1 MNFVSQSAPRRQLL
15 PCDKNGGS
23 FNAPSDSGCYNKSR
37 FIPIQFGRNN
47 FREGRSGVAFE
58 CVETR
63 YVYVFFCSGMLYTD
77 GMFTRGS
84 IAELSNEDMHYI
96 YFQHIMFSCFVLSQL
111 LLVTLLFSYIYIYYF
126 KYSASMEY
134 ADSELHTA
142 YYRYVLIEWIA
153 LLQIV
158 LKFNLASNQ
167 C

>member
-1 MNFVSQSAPRRQLL
+1 
-15 PCDKNGGS
+15 
-23 FNAPSDSGCYNKSR
+23 
-37 FIPIQFGRNN
+37 
-47 FREGRSGVAFE
+47 
-58 CVETR
+58 
-63 YVYVFFCSGMLYTD
+63 MLYSD

-153 LLQIV
+153 LLHIV

>member
-1 MNFVSQSAPRRQLL
+1 MSIKLKHPIFPRWWTFEHCRTVTVNFVSQSASRRQLL

-63 YVYVFFCSGMLYTD
+63 YVYVFFCSGMLYSD

-111 LLVTLLFSYIYIYYF
+111 LLVTLLFSYIYI
-126 KYSASMEY
+126 
-134 ADSELHTA
+134 
-142 YYRYVLIEWIA
+142 
-153 LLQIV
+153 LL
-158 LKFNLASNQ
+158 
-167 C
+167 